1 LIIEYENV
9 VVGSCLNAALFAFN
23 NNLPIFFA
31 ECRRPF
37 RFDYIDASTDL
48 SCLKI
53 PGAAKTLTTF
63 EGKKKVGV
71 PKEILWERL
80 LFLLALNGKM
90 PLANRCNNMRYD
102 GSILTCS
109 TEYSKLIDVRFESC
123 FYFGDRHCDK
133 LVDFAAETD
142 DFTIYD
148 WIAFNRGG
156 KHDIDYI
163 HTDDK
168 FVSDIWY
175 YSSDRIDGATP
186 VKDACAVSTLNTK
199 ELENFDYSE
208 TMARFKTVFEMEA
221 RGMKGPL
228 SSVGPNGKPK
238 HYKFRTSIIKR
249 EKVPFESLPVSIAT
263 NIKTPSVSEEQ
274 QLVELA
280 TACAP
285 YNSMLRHL

>member
-1 LIIEYENV
+1 MIIEYENV

-37 RFDYIDASTDL
+37 RFDYFSPELDL
-48 SCLKI
+48 SALKI
-53 PGAAKTLTTF
+53 PTCNKSLTTF
-63 EGKKKVGV
+63 EGKKKIGV

-90 PLANRCNNMRYD
+90 PLSNRCNTMRYD
-102 GSILTCS
+102 GSVLACS
-109 TEYSKLIDVRFESC
+109 TEYSKLMDVRFENC
-123 FYFGDRHCDK
+123 FYFGDRRCDK

-142 DFTIYD
+142 VVTIYD

-186 VKDACAVSTLNTK
+186 VKDVCAVSTLNTK

-208 TMARFKTVFEMEA
+208 TMARFKTVFEMEV

-249 EKVPFESLPVSIAT
+249 EKFPLESLPISIAA
-263 NIKTPSVSEEQ
+263 NIKTPSVSEAQ

-280 TACAP
+280 AACEP